1 MKLFKHVRY
10 VSNLVRFSF
19 NANPLLYFS
28 LGISLFSVVVE
39 LLAMSSLLPL
49 FDLISAGKPSIN
61 TVVAKTI
68 IYLGFPVSTKT
79 LLWAFILLFSVRI
92 FTQLIGQSL
101 SMYMGKRVMAQLGSL
116 AFKQIVYKL
125 SLREISERS
134 IGFFISLAGDESFR
148 ASTLITS
155 LIQFTSTFALALFYY
170 LAIFMYS
177 PKTGFLVML
186 FLGCCLVALFWILK
200 ASHNL
205 GIRQTLESRKSHSIF
220 LETLNNIKPVRAFSA
235 EKYVSGIYRSI
246 LFGYTKI
253 LFLIDEVALLTKLIP
268 VLLLL
273 VSFSVWLILANHA
286 IESIGLAF
294 IMTII
299 VYLMRFFPT
308 VGQGVNLLIRIVS
321 DAKSG
326 KDVTEILNTPSSSHD
341 NFSKI
346 LGNIETIA
354 LNDICFSYEN
364 TSKKILANVNWRFKQ
379 GNSYALVGRS
389 GIGKS
394 TLIDILLKFY
404 LPTDGNLSIN
414 NISISEV
421 ADADIRKRIILVSQ
435 DAAIFDDTVINNVCM
450 GIEATYAEVQIAC
463 KLACINDVIENMPD
477 RYEARLQYQGKN
489 LSGGQRQR
497 IGIARALLRI
507 PDVLIFDES
516 TSALDKKTQ
525 EAVVENILR
534 EYGNKIVIFVT
545 HDPQIMSRVNEV
557 VDLEKVNLASV
568 SLSKNKK
575 VTS

>member
-1 MKLFKHVRY
+1 MKLFKHVHY

-125 SLREISERS
+125 SLREISEKS

-326 KDVTEILNTPSSSHD
+326 KDVTEILNTPYPTH
-341 NFSKI
+341 NNPSKI
-346 LGNIETIA
+346 LGNIGTID
-354 LNDICFSYEN
+354 LKDVCFSYEN
-364 TSKKILANVNWRFKQ
+364 TSKKILTNVNWRFKQ

-404 LPTDGNLSIN
+404 LPTAGELCIN

-421 ADADIRKRIILVSQ
+421 ADSDIRKKIILVSQ
-435 DAAIFDDTVINNVCM
+435 DAAIFDDTVINNICM
-450 GIEATYAEVQIAC
+450 GIEASQAEVQMAC
-463 KLACINDVIENMPD
+463 KLACVNDVIENMPD

-497 IGIARALLRI
+497 IGIARALLRN

-516 TSALDKKTQ
+516 TSALDKQTQ
-525 EAVVENILR
+525 ELVVENILR
-534 EYGNKIVIFVT
+534 EYSNKIVIFVT